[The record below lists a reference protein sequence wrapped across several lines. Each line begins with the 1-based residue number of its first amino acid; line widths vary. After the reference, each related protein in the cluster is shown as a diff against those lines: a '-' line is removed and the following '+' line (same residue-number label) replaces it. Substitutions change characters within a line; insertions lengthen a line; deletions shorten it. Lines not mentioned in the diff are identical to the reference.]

1 MAQTILIKRST
12 GTATPGSLTAGEL
25 AYSDASDKLFIGAPA
40 DAAVTT
46 IGGKVFMDML
56 DHTAGTLAASSAII
70 VDSNSKID
78 QLLVDNMR
86 IGTTANTIDTSSGTL
101 TLAPAGNLVI
111 THGGTVDLSAQA
123 NEVTLLDNNA
133 AALNITES
141 SNSYLKFVTTNSA
154 EKIIAGK
161 TLIVDGDGTTSNG
174 GISLSNGVIDL
185 KNGGTAS
192 KILFYCESSNAHA
205 QTLQA
210 AAHSLSA
217 SNTLTLP
224 HVGTI
229 LATTDGAQTFT
240 NKSLTAPTLTGTT
253 TAAAANFSGTV
264 TFAGGSSQGVSITQG
279 AISIKNGGTQS
290 YIDFYCESSNA
301 HYARL
306 QAPAHS
312 AFSGNVTITLPAT
325 TATLVGTST
334 TDTLTNKTLTSP
346 DINTPDIDG
355 GTIDGTAINNSAIG
369 GSTPST
375 GAFTAVTVDNLT
387 VNGNAITSTNTNGN
401 ISLDPNGSGVVDVNT
416 SRIVNVTDPTGAQDA
431 ATKAYVDAVKVGLDF
446 KDSVRV
452 ATTANI
458 TIASDLN
465 VGDTIDGITLADGDR
480 VLVKDQSTASQNG
493 IYTAGSSPARA
504 TDADADAEVTAG
516 MFVFV
521 EEGTANSDN
530 GYVLTTDGT
539 ITVDSTS
546 LTFTQFSG
554 AGQIVAGDAL
564 SKSGNTLNVNDDN
577 ITVEVSSDNLRIKG
591 ITATAVGDLLI
602 GAASNAGYTRLVKPS
617 GNATA
622 HDYILSMNTSGVAQ
636 WSNTLDGGSF

>member
-123 NEVTLLDNNA
+123 NEITLLDNNA

-161 TLIVDGDGTTSNG
+161 TLIVDGDGTTGNG

-192 KILFYCESSNAHA
+192 NILFYCESSNAHA

-264 TFAGGSSQGVSITQG
+264 TFAGGASGVSITQG

-312 AFSGNVTITLPAT
+312 AFSGNVTITLPAAAT
-325 TATLVGTST
+325 TLVGRTT

-387 VNGNAITSTNTNGN
+387 INGNAITSTDTNGN

-416 SRIVNVTDPTGAQDA
+416 SRIVNVTDPTQAQDA

-452 ATTANI
+452 ATTGNI

-465 VGDTIDGITLADGDR
+465 VGDSIDGVTLADGDR

-493 IYTAGSSPARA
+493 IYTAGASPARA

-516 MFVFV
+516 LFVFV

-530 GYVLTTDGT
+530 GYVLSTDGT
-539 ITVDSTS
+539 ITVGSTA

>member
-123 NEVTLLDNNA
+123 NEITLLDNNA

-217 SNTLTLP
+217 SNTLRLP

-264 TFAGGSSQGVSITQG
+264 TFAGGASGVSITQG

-325 TATLVGTST
+325 ATTLVGRTT

-355 GTIDGTAINNSAIG
+355 GTIDGTAINNSTIG
-369 GSTPST
+369 ASTPST
-375 GAFTAVTVDNLT
+375 GVFTQVDVDNIKI
-387 VNGNAITSTNTNGN
+387 NGNVISSTDTNGN
-401 ISLDPNGSGVVDVNT
+401 IVLNPNGSGVINANT
-416 SRIVNVTDPTGAQDA
+416 SKITNVVDPTQAQDA

-452 ATTANI
+452 ATTGNI

-465 VGDTIDGITLADGDR
+465 VGDTIDGVTLANGDR

-493 IYTAGSSPARA
+493 IYTAGASPARA

-516 MFVFV
+516 LFVFV

-530 GYVLTTDGT
+530 GYVLSTDGT
-539 ITVDSTS
+539 ITVGSTA

-554 AGQIVAGDAL
+554 AGQIIAGDAL

>member
-123 NEVTLLDNNA
+123 NEITLLDNNA

-264 TFAGGSSQGVSITQG
+264 TFAGGASGVSITQG

-312 AFSGNVTITLPAT
+312 AFSGNVTITLPAAAT
-325 TATLVGTST
+325 TLVGRTT

-355 GTIDGTAINNSAIG
+355 GTIDGTAINNSTIG
-369 GSTPST
+369 ACTPST
-375 GAFTAVTVDNLT
+375 GVFTQVDVDNIKI
-387 VNGNAITSTNTNGN
+387 NGNVISSTDTNGN
-401 ISLDPNGSGVVDVNT
+401 IVLNPNGSGVINANT
-416 SRIVNVTDPTGAQDA
+416 SKITNVVDPTQAQDA

-452 ATTANI
+452 ATTGNI

-465 VGDTIDGITLADGDR
+465 VGDTIDGVTLANGDR

-493 IYTAGSSPARA
+493 IYTAGASPARA

-516 MFVFV
+516 LFVFV

-530 GYVLTTDGT
+530 GYVLSTDGT
-539 ITVDSTS
+539 ITVGSTA

>member
-123 NEVTLLDNNA
+123 NEITLLDNNA

-161 TLIVDGDGTTSNG
+161 TLIVDGDGTTGNG

-264 TFAGGSSQGVSITQG
+264 TFAGGASGVSITQG

-325 TATLVGTST
+325 ATTLVGRTT

-387 VNGNAITSTNTNGN
+387 INGNTITSTDTNGN
-401 ISLDPNGSGVVDVNT
+401 INLDPNGSGVVDVNT
-416 SRIVNVTDPTGAQDA
+416 SRIVNVTDPTQAQDA

-452 ATTANI
+452 ATTGNI
-458 TIASDLN
+458 TISSDLN

-516 MFVFV
+516 LFVFV

-530 GYVLTTDGT
+530 GYVLSTDGT
-539 ITVDSTS
+539 ITVGSTA

>member
-123 NEVTLLDNNA
+123 NEITLLDNNA

-264 TFAGGSSQGVSITQG
+264 TFAGGASGVSITQG

-312 AFSGNVTITLPAT
+312 AFSGNVTITLPAAAT
-325 TATLVGTST
+325 TLVGRTT

-355 GTIDGTAINNSAIG
+355 GTIDGTAINNSTIG
-369 GSTPST
+369 ASTPST
-375 GAFTAVTVDNLT
+375 GVFTQVDVDNIKI
-387 VNGNAITSTNTNGN
+387 NGNVISSTDTNGN
-401 ISLDPNGSGVVDVNT
+401 IVLNPNGSGVINANT
-416 SRIVNVTDPTGAQDA
+416 SKITNVVDPTQAQDA
-431 ATKAYVDAVKVGLDF
+431 ATKAYVDAVKTGLDF

-452 ATTANI
+452 ATTGNI

-493 IYTAGSSPARA
+493 IYTAGASPARA

-516 MFVFV
+516 LFVFV

-530 GYVLTTDGT
+530 GYVLSTDGT
-539 ITVDSTS
+539 ITVGSTA

-554 AGQIVAGDAL
+554 AGQIIAGDAL

>member
-123 NEVTLLDNNA
+123 NEITLLDNNA

-264 TFAGGSSQGVSITQG
+264 TFAGGASGVSITQG

-312 AFSGNVTITLPAT
+312 AFSGNVTITLPAAAT
-325 TATLVGTST
+325 TLVGRTT

-355 GTIDGTAINNSAIG
+355 GTIDGTAINNSTIG
-369 GSTPST
+369 ASTPST
-375 GAFTAVTVDNLT
+375 GVFTQVDVDNIKI
-387 VNGNAITSTNTNGN
+387 NGNVISSTDTNGN
-401 ISLDPNGSGVVDVNT
+401 IVLNPNGSGVINANT
-416 SRIVNVTDPTGAQDA
+416 SKITNVADPTQAQDA

-452 ATTANI
+452 ATTGNI

-465 VGDTIDGITLADGDR
+465 VGDSIDGITLADGDR

-493 IYTAGSSPARA
+493 IYTAGASPARA

-516 MFVFV
+516 LFVFV

-530 GYVLTTDGT
+530 GYVLSTDGT
-539 ITVDSTS
+539 ITVGSTA

>member
-264 TFAGGSSQGVSITQG
+264 TFAGGASQGVSITQG
-279 AISIKNGGTQS
+279 GISIKNGGTQS
-290 YIDFYCESSNA
+290 YVRFYCESSNA
-301 HYARL
+301 HYVHL

-312 AFSGNVTITLPAT
+312 AFSGNVTVTLPAT

>member
-123 NEVTLLDNNA
+123 NEITLLDNNA

-264 TFAGGSSQGVSITQG
+264 TFAGGASGVSITQG

-312 AFSGNVTITLPAT
+312 AFSGNVTITLPAAAT
-325 TATLVGTST
+325 TLVGRTT

-355 GTIDGTAINNSAIG
+355 GTIDGTAINNSTIG
-369 GSTPST
+369 ASTPST
-375 GAFTAVTVDNLT
+375 GVFTQVDVDNIKI
-387 VNGNAITSTNTNGN
+387 NGNVISSTDTNGN
-401 ISLDPNGSGVVDVNT
+401 IVLNPNGSGVINANT
-416 SRIVNVTDPTGAQDA
+416 SKITNVVDPTQAQDA

-452 ATTANI
+452 ATTGNI

-493 IYTAGSSPARA
+493 IYTAGASPARA

-516 MFVFV
+516 LFVFV

-530 GYVLTTDGT
+530 GYVLSTDGT
-539 ITVDSTS
+539 ITVGSTA

-564 SKSGNTLNVNDDN
+564 SKSGNTINVNDDN

>member
-12 GTATPGSLTAGEL
+12 GTATPGSLSAGEL
-25 AYSDASDKLFIGAPA
+25 AYSDSSDKLFIGAPA
-40 DAAVTT
+40 DSAVTV
-46 IGGKVFMDML
+46 IGGKLFMDML
-56 DHTAGTLAASSAII
+56 DHTAGTLTASSAII
-70 VDSNSKID
+70 TDANSK
-78 QLLVDNMR
+78 VDVFKTGN
-86 IGTTANTIDTSSGTL
+86 ITLTGSSNTLATTSGALTITSAGSLDINHSGTID
-101 TLAPAGNLVI
+101 LA
-111 THGGTVDLSAQA
+111 TQA
-123 NEVTLLDNNA
+123 NELTIKDNEA
-133 AALNITES
+133 ASFEIKEGST
-141 SNSYLKFVTTNSA
+141 SYFKLVTTNSA
-154 EKIIAGK
+154 EKIFLGK
-161 TLIVDGDGTTSNG
+161 DTTIDGNGSSG
-174 GISLSNGVIDL
+174 GITISDGLIDMRT
-185 KNGGTAS
+185 GTNSVS
-192 KILFYCESSNAHA
+192 KIKFYCESGNAHF

-210 AAHSLSA
+210 APHSASA
-217 SNTLTLP
+217 SNVLVLP
-224 HVGTI
+224 STGTT
-229 LATTDGAQTFT
+229 LATQDGSETLT
-240 NKSLTAPTLTGTT
+240 NKSLTSPTITGTMG
-253 TAAAANFSGTV
+253 AAAATFSGTA
-264 TFAGGSSQGVSITQG
+264 TFAGGASGVSITQG

-312 AFSGNVTITLPAT
+312 AFSGNVTITLPAAAT
-325 TATLVGTST
+325 TLVGRTT

-355 GTIDGTAINNSAIG
+355 GTVDGTAINNSAIG
-369 GSTPST
+369 ASTPST

-387 VNGNAITSTNTNGN
+387 VNGNTITSTDTNGN
-401 ISLDPNGSGVVDVNT
+401 INLNPNGTGTVDVNT

-452 ATTANI
+452 ATTGNI

-465 VGDTIDGITLADGDR
+465 VGDAIDGVTLANGDR
-480 VLVKDQSTASQNG
+480 VLVKDQSTGSQNG
-493 IYTAGSSPARA
+493 IYTAGASPARA
-504 TDADADAEVTAG
+504 TDADADSEVTAG
-516 MFVFV
+516 LFVFV

-539 ITVDSTS
+539 ITVGSTA

-554 AGQIVAGDAL
+554 AGQIVAGDAM

-577 ITVEVSSDNLRIKG
+577 VTLEVASDALRIKG
-591 ITATAVGDLLI
+591 ITATAIGDLLI
-602 GAASNAGYTRLVKPS
+602 GAASNGGYTRLVKPS

-622 HDYILSMNTSGVAQ
+622 HDYVLSMNTSGAAQ

>member
-40 DAAVTT
+40 DASVTT

-123 NEVTLLDNNA
+123 NEITLLDNNA

-264 TFAGGSSQGVSITQG
+264 TFAGGASGVSITQG

-325 TATLVGTST
+325 ATTLVGRTT

-387 VNGNAITSTNTNGN
+387 INGNTITSTDSNGN
-401 ISLDPNGSGVVDVNT
+401 IVLDPNGSGVVDVNT
-416 SRIVNVTDPTGAQDA
+416 SRIVNVTDPTQAQDA

-452 ATTANI
+452 ATTGNI
-458 TIASDLN
+458 TISSDLN

-493 IYTAGSSPARA
+493 IYTAGASPARA

-516 MFVFV
+516 LFVFV
-521 EEGTANSDN
+521 EEGTANGDN
-530 GYVLTTDGT
+530 GYVLSTDGT
-539 ITVDSTS
+539 ITVGSTA

-602 GAASNAGYTRLVKPS
+602 GAASNGGYTRLVKPS

-622 HDYILSMNTSGVAQ
+622 HDYILSMNTSGAAQ

>member
-123 NEVTLLDNNA
+123 NEITLLDNNA

-264 TFAGGSSQGVSITQG
+264 TFAGGASGVSITQG

-290 YIDFYCESSNA
+290 YIDLYCESSNA

-312 AFSGNVTITLPAT
+312 AFSGNVTITLPAAAT
-325 TATLVGTST
+325 TLVGRTT

-355 GTIDGTAINNSAIG
+355 GTIDGTAINNSTIG
-369 GSTPST
+369 ASTPST
-375 GAFTAVTVDNLT
+375 GVFTQVDVDNIKI
-387 VNGNAITSTNTNGN
+387 NGNVISSTDTNGN
-401 ISLDPNGSGVVDVNT
+401 IVLNPNGSGVINANT
-416 SRIVNVTDPTGAQDA
+416 SKITNVVDPTQAQDA

-452 ATTANI
+452 ATTGNI

-465 VGDTIDGITLADGDR
+465 VGDSIDGVTLADGDR

-493 IYTAGSSPARA
+493 IYTAGASPARA

-516 MFVFV
+516 LFVFV

-530 GYVLTTDGT
+530 GYVLSTDGT
-539 ITVDSTS
+539 ITVGSTA

>member
-56 DHTAGTLAASSAII
+56 DHTAGTLTASSAIV

-78 QLLVDNMR
+78 KLLTGDMR
-86 IGTTANTIDTSSGTL
+86 IGNTARQIDTTSGAL

-111 THGGTVDLSAQA
+111 THGGTVDLAGQA
-123 NEVTLLDNNA
+123 NELTIPDNNA
-133 AALNITES
+133 ASLNITEG

-161 TLIVDGDGTTSNG
+161 TLIVDGDGTTGNG

-264 TFAGGSSQGVSITQG
+264 TFAGGASGVSITQG

-312 AFSGNVTITLPAT
+312 AFSGNVTITLPAAAT
-325 TATLVGTST
+325 TLVGRTT

-355 GTIDGTAINNSAIG
+355 GTIDGTAINNSTIG
-369 GSTPST
+369 ASTPST
-375 GAFTAVTVDNLT
+375 GVFTQVDVDNIKI
-387 VNGNAITSTNTNGN
+387 NGNVISSTDTNGN
-401 ISLDPNGSGVVDVNT
+401 IVLNPNGSGVINANT
-416 SRIVNVTDPTGAQDA
+416 SKITNVVDPTQAQDV
-431 ATKAYVDAVKVGLDF
+431 ATKAYVDAVKTGLDF

-452 ATTANI
+452 ATTGNI

-465 VGDTIDGITLADGDR
+465 VGDTIDGVTLANGDR

-493 IYTAGSSPARA
+493 IYTAGASPARA

-516 MFVFV
+516 LFVFV

-530 GYVLTTDGT
+530 GYVLSTDGT
-539 ITVDSTS
+539 ITVGSTA

>member
-123 NEVTLLDNNA
+123 NEITLLDNNA

-161 TLIVDGDGTTSNG
+161 TLIVDGDGTTGNG

-264 TFAGGSSQGVSITQG
+264 TFAGGASGVSITQG

-312 AFSGNVTITLPAT
+312 AFSGNVTITLPAAAT
-325 TATLVGTST
+325 TLVGRTT

-355 GTIDGTAINNSAIG
+355 GTIDGTAINNSTIG
-369 GSTPST
+369 ASTPST
-375 GAFTAVTVDNLT
+375 GVFTQVDVDNIKI
-387 VNGNAITSTNTNGN
+387 NGNVISSTDTNGN
-401 ISLDPNGSGVVDVNT
+401 IVLNPNGSGVINANT
-416 SRIVNVTDPTGAQDA
+416 SKITNVVDPTQAQDA

-452 ATTANI
+452 ATTGNI

-465 VGDTIDGITLADGDR
+465 VGDSIDGVTLADGDR

-493 IYTAGSSPARA
+493 IYTAGASPARA

-516 MFVFV
+516 LFVFV

-530 GYVLTTDGT
+530 GYVLSTDGT
-539 ITVDSTS
+539 ITVGSTA